1 MHPHFE
7 LFLAMLGFVGSHF
20 LMSWP
25 PLRLRLV
32 DRLGL
37 GVFTAV
43 YSLIAL
49 ITLVWAVRAYGAAPY
64 TELWQLGQ
72 VGRRVPQVIM
82 PLACILVV
90 CGLLARSPTAVGGE
104 RLVREGVRP
113 QGIFSVTRHPFLW
126 GTGLWALSHLA
137 AKGDVAALV
146 LFGGMAV
153 LSFGGMLAIDH
164 KRAIALGPAWE
175 TLRSQTS
182 LIPFLAALQGR
193 VTIDWRG
200 IGWWRP
206 LLGLVL
212 YVGLMHGHP
221 SLFGVPATG

>member
-1 MHPHFE
+1 MS
-7 LFLAMLGFVGSHF
+7 GFVGSHF
-20 LMSWP
+20 LLSWP
-25 PLRLRLV
+25 PLRYWLV

-49 ITLVWAVRAYGAAPY
+49 ITLVWVVRAYGAAPY
-64 TELWQLGQ
+64 VELWRLGQLG
-72 VGRRVPQVIM
+72 RWLPRVIM
-82 PLACILVV
+82 PVACIMVV
-90 CGLLARSPTAVGGE
+90 CGLLARNPTAVGGE
-104 RLVREGVRP
+104 RLIREGAGP
-113 QGIFSVTRHPFLW
+113 QGIFTVTRHPFLW
-126 GTGLWALSHLA
+126 GTGLWALSHLTA
-137 AKGDVAALV
+137 NGDVAALL
-146 LFGGMAV
+146 LFGGMAI

-175 TLRSQTS
+175 TLRGQTS

-206 LLGLVL
+206 LLGLR
-212 YVGLMHGHP
+212 
-221 SLFGVPATG
+221 ACRT